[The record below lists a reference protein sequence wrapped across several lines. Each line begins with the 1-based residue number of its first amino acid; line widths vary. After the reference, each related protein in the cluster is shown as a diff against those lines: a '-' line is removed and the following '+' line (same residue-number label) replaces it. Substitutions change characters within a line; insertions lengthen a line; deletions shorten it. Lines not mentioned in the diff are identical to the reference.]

1 MQCMGQTLYSAQ
13 SGHLW
18 VWGEKDDV
26 LSAGVCFALVDGQ
39 FCLHQDVEKARKDV
53 SDVQK
58 QLASISKEINKIE
71 SLLDNER
78 SNRHTILKQCKMD
91 SINIPMRRGRLDEI
105 EDEDDP
111 SIDVSSSQS
120 SHVIYEKEEK
130 IKIDYTS
137 LNSSLTVS
145 NLEPGQRKV

>member
-1 MQCMGQTLYSAQ
+1 MGTEGGIMKEIDKEMREVGGLKS
-13 SGHLW
+13 
-18 VWGEKDDV
+18 EKSF
-26 LSAGVCFALVDGQ
+26 LKTEVDKM
-39 FCLHQDVEKARKDV
+39 DEEVEKARKEV

-91 SINIPMRRGRLDEI
+91 SINIPMKRGRLDEI

-130 IKIDYTS
+130 
-137 LNSSLTVS
+137 
-145 NLEPGQRKV
+145 